1 MPSFTWEGP
10 TMCSELCCLGENKD
24 AQRYPHSHL
33 GSIHS
38 KKTLILGGTFH
49 FHFPTLMA
57 LIITTPPPGCFQ
69 TKQGIE
75 PMSCIPCRRSYST
88 A

>member
-10 TMCSELCCLGENKD
+10 IMCSELCCLGENKD

-38 KKTLILGGTFH
+38 KKNTNIGWYFS
-49 FHFPTLMA
+49 FSF
-57 LIITTPPPGCFQ
+57 
-69 TKQGIE
+69 
-75 PMSCIPCRRSYST
+75 SCSNGPYYHHAPSWLFSNKT
-88 A
+88 GN